1 MSFFKR
7 ALISIWQ
14 RKGRTSLFLGL
25 FLIVFLLILSGFAIQ
40 QSAEKSKVDARKQLG
55 AEVRLKRDNEKIKEA
70 LLSGN
75 NSIKPLSRETI
86 DNISSLPQIKSVQLG
101 GEASA
106 AKGDLKSVA
115 ATASSTDNAMNP
127 NLAGNY
133 NENQKPTFR
142 LYGTNALLKTT
153 DFKNHDSK
161 LIDGEGITDK
171 TPENS
176 AVVEQTFAENN
187 QLKVGDKFK
196 LTGFSLDGNG
206 NNIEYQVVGI
216 YKTDKVTSALDQ
228 MYEMAQPEN
237 QIYVDIKSFVKTSD
251 QANIEDVTFYLNDPM
266 QVEHFVKDAEK
277 KMPAEG
283 NFYKL
288 DSYTEQYK
296 QMIGPIEKMSAFSSI
311 MIKVIVIAGG
321 LILTF
326 LSLLSIRDRK
336 KEVGILLSLGETKMK
351 VIVQLVTEIVIIG
364 LISFA
369 LSVTIVQISGQ
380 TVANAML
387 SKQVAESEQVVP
399 TEDEYGEEI
408 KTVEPVDQMELQLNS
423 TVVTQAAGLGFLLIV
438 LTTLVPSI
446 MIARTD
452 PKDLFAQKE

>member
-1 MSFFKR
+1 
-7 ALISIWQ
+7 
-14 RKGRTSLFLGL
+14 
-25 FLIVFLLILSGFAIQ
+25 
-40 QSAEKSKVDARKQLG
+40 
-55 AEVRLKRDNEKIKEA
+55 
-70 LLSGN
+70 
-75 NSIKPLSRETI
+75 
-86 DNISSLPQIKSVQLG
+86 
-101 GEASA
+101 
-106 AKGDLKSVA
+106 
-115 ATASSTDNAMNP
+115 
-127 NLAGNY
+127 
-133 NENQKPTFR
+133 
-142 LYGTNALLKTT
+142 
-153 DFKNHDSK
+153 
-161 LIDGEGITDK
+161 
-171 TPENS
+171 
-176 AVVEQTFAENN
+176 
-187 QLKVGDKFK
+187 
-196 LTGFSLDGNG
+196 
-206 NNIEYQVVGI
+206 
-216 YKTDKVTSALDQ
+216 
-228 MYEMAQPEN
+228 
-237 QIYVDIKSFVKTSD
+237 
-251 QANIEDVTFYLNDPM
+251 
-266 QVEHFVKDAEK
+266 
-277 KMPAEG
+277 MPSEG

-369 LSVTIVQISGQ
+369 LSVAIVQASGQ

-399 TEDEYGEEI
+399 TEDDYGEEI
-408 KTVEPVDQMELQLNS
+408 KTVEPVDKMELQLNS